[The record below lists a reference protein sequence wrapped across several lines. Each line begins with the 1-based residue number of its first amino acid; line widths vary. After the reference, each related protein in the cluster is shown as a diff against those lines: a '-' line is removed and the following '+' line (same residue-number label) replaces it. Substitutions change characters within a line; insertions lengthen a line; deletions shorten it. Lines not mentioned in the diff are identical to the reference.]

1 MTMLADK
8 QRNLRVLKM
17 FKSKTD
23 CDFFRYT
30 FDTLRFKG
38 NEKFKLKPL
47 DISYNGYTKKDIY
60 REFNITGDEVAYI
73 IYNTCR
79 NRLNNFKIVA
89 NTILSHTD
97 TVFLFV
103 TKKTSFLQGCAWNY
117 NSSNKTRIEY
127 LTQLTGLRATHLY
140 NHSAKINGK
149 TMYTYMSSLSM
160 DKCGYNMGLYRQALY
175 KRAIFN
181 NDEYKQLLGRVE
193 KIEGI
198 VKSAISKINLTD
210 YDSTVS
216 YADVWIYSEL
226 QGTLKTFMNTK
237 RKISLD
243 IRYNFKAT
251 KQAIKKSLQYN
262 IQRARKSV
270 KYILRKEYDN
280 KQEIDSMLAPI
291 LEI

>member
-1 MTMLADK
+1 MLADK

-23 CDFFRYT
+23 HDFFKYT
-30 FDTLRFKG
+30 FDNLRFKG

-47 DISYNGYTKKDIY
+47 DIAYNGYTKKDIY

-73 IYNTCR
+73 IYNTHR
-79 NRLNNFKIVA
+79 NRLDNFKITT

-103 TKKTSFLQGCAWNY
+103 TKKTSFLQGCVWNY
-117 NSSNKTRIEY
+117 NGNEKTRTEY

-140 NHSAKINGK
+140 NHSVKVNGK
-149 TMYTYMSSLSM
+149 TIYMYTPSI
-160 DKCGYNMGLYRQALY
+160 DKCGYNIGLYRQALY
-175 KRAIFN
+175 KRAIFS
-181 NDEYKQLLGRVE
+181 NDEYKQLLDRVE

-198 VKSAISKINLTD
+198 VKSVISKIDLTD
-210 YDSTVS
+210 YNSTVS

-226 QGTLKTFMNTK
+226 QGTLRTFMNTK

-243 IRYNFKAT
+243 IRYNFKVT

-262 IQRARKSV
+262 IQRARKSI